1 MLDVLLIRPEFD
13 NPHSMI
19 KFSNKQNSFFNI
31 KNPFNQPLELYLPL
45 GLCYLAA
52 NLKKNDFSVEIYDL
66 MAVKKN
72 INDLITKIMIEKPRL
87 IGIPVTSFSLFNVN
101 QFIKIIRKNSDSK
114 IVLGGPHI
122 THMPEFV
129 ELLGADYGIRGDG
142 EHSIVKLMNYLS
154 GKKINISDIPGLVY
168 FKKKLITKET
178 TYIGDLDKL
187 PYPDFNVLGNT
198 RYFSP
203 IANGKYAMMVASR
216 GCPFDCVYCG
226 LPYKKRRN
234 SRKLRCI
241 IKEMKILVKQGYKY
255 IDFRDEIFTFD
266 MNRVY
271 KLCRMIIKEKIKIKW
286 GCETRIDFV
295 DYTLLK
301 IMKQAGCQDL
311 KFGIESGS
319 ERIKK
324 ILGKGIKNEK
334 IIKIFKEMHKL
345 RLKSVAFF
353 LFGHPTETIGDMGAT
368 VNFIKKLKPD
378 YMDLMLAVPI
388 PGSRLYKIGINEGK
402 IKKNVW
408 EDVMNGG
415 EIPVYLPDGVKLS
428 EIKYLQ
434 RKSCLEFLLNP
445 RNIIKNVFNI
455 RSFYDILIRFSML
468 NQLVNRTFKKG

>member
-1 MLDVLLIRPEFD
+1 MLDVLLVRPGFD

-19 KFSNKQNSFFNI
+19 KFSDKSSNLSIFRKIFNH
-31 KNPFNQPLELYLPL
+31 PLELYLPL
-45 GLCYLAA
+45 GLCYLAS
-52 NLKKNDFSVEIYDL
+52 NIKKNNFSVEIYDL
-66 MAVKKN
+66 MAPEKNLDGLIKN
-72 INDLITKIMIEKPRL
+72 IISKQPKLV
-87 IGIPVTSFSLFNVN
+87 GIPVTSFSLFNVN
-101 QFIKIIRKNSDSK
+101 QLIKIIRKNSDSR

-129 ELLGADYGIRGDG
+129 KLLESDYGIRGDG
-142 EHSIVKLMNYLS
+142 EYSIVKLMNYLS
-154 GKKINISDIPGLVY
+154 NKKINLSDIPGLVY
-168 FKKKLITKET
+168 FKKRLIIKEI
-178 TYIGDLDKL
+178 TYIRDLDKL
-187 PYPDFNVLGNT
+187 PYPDFDVLGNT

-234 SRKLRCI
+234 SRKLKYI
-241 IKEMKILVKQGYKY
+241 IKEMKCLTNKGYKY

-266 MNRVY
+266 MDRIS

-286 GCETRIDFV
+286 GCETRVDFV
-295 DYTLLK
+295 DYKLLK
-301 IMKQAGCQDL
+301 IMKRAGCQDL

-324 ILGKGIKNEK
+324 TLGKEIKNEK
-334 IIKIFKEMHKL
+334 IIKTFKEIHKL
-345 RLKSVAFF
+345 KLKSVTFF
-353 LFGHPTETIGDMGAT
+353 LFGHPTETMGDMEAT
-368 VNFIKKLKPD
+368 LSFIKKLKPD

-388 PGSRLYKIGINEGK
+388 PGSRLFDIAVNEGK

-415 EIPVYLPDGVKLS
+415 EIPVYLPDGVKLL
-428 EIKYLQ
+428 EMKYLQ
-434 RKSCLEFLLNP
+434 RKSCLEFSLNP
-445 RNIIKNVFNI
+445 RNIIKNIFNI